1 MMHEDGANKMPE
13 KCLKAP
19 PVPRWTR
26 RRFGRAA
33 LAAGGAAMFSS
44 QLGAR
49 TLWPASKKQKQVAA
63 PSTSSQHVSGPDS
76 LRAHAAAR
84 GLLYGAAI
92 NPALL
97 DLDGMS
103 ASGTTDGYTQ
113 LVGAQC
119 GILVAE
125 NAMKWSAMRPSPD
138 QFDFSQA
145 DKLLR
150 FADLMGQRVRG
161 HNLCWHE
168 ALPAWFQSTATKQ
181 NAQKLLVEH
190 IQTVAGHFR
199 GRLQSWDVVNEAVE
213 PNDSRPDGLRRTP
226 WLDLLGPGYIE
237 LAFQTA
243 AQADPAAK
251 LVYNDYGIELDT
263 PEQIVKR
270 GQVLL
275 LVRRLKARGVPI
287 HAVGVQS
294 HLKSGDPQPGQGLV
308 AFIRDVAKLGLD
320 VYITEMDVR
329 TSDAAASPE
338 AEDSAVA
345 KVYEDY
351 LTKVLEEP
359 NVPVAL
365 TWGLVN
371 GQSWLN
377 SPQQNPNGA
386 PQRPLPF
393 DDGLNPT
400 ATFFALRNAIDKAH
414 VTAIEP
420 SAKPSANPAPDD
432 LYKPFTVP
440 GSPTAKPA
448 SPGPQG

>member
-1 MMHEDGANKMPE
+1 MAGVGWEQSTGAELHDGMK
-13 KCLKAP
+13 
-19 PVPRWTR
+19 RWSR
-26 RRFGRAA
+26 RKFAQAA
-33 LAAGGAAMFSS
+33 LAAGGAAM
-44 QLGAR
+44 LPAWAEPI
-49 TLWPASKKQKQVAA
+49 WPRGKKQKQAVAPA
-63 PSTSSQHVSGPDS
+63 TPSLHVSGPDS

-84 GLLYGAAI
+84 GLLYGAAV
-92 NPALL
+92 NPARL
-97 DLDGMS
+97 DVDGMA
-103 ASGTTDGYTQ
+103 ASGTTDVYTQ

-125 NAMKWSAMRPSPD
+125 NAMKWEALRPAPD
-138 QFDFSQA
+138 AFDFAQA

-181 NAQKLLVEH
+181 NAQRLLVEH

-199 GRLQSWDVVNEAVE
+199 GRLQSWDVLNEGVE
-213 PNDSRPDGLRRTP
+213 PNDGRPDGLRKSP
-226 WLDLLGPGYIE
+226 WLELIGPGYIE

-275 LVRRLKARGVPI
+275 LVRRLRARGIPI

-294 HLKSGDPQPGQGLV
+294 HLKTGDAQPGQGLIT
-308 AFIRDVAKLGLD
+308 FIREVGKLGLD
-320 VYITEMDVR
+320 VYITEMDVD
-329 TSDAAASPE
+329 TAEQPASPE
-338 AEDSAVA
+338 AEDVAVA
-345 KVYEDY
+345 KIYEDY
-351 LTKVLEEP
+351 LGAVLAEP
-359 NVPVAL
+359 NVPVGL

-377 SPQQNPNGA
+377 SAHQNPNGV

-393 DDGLNPT
+393 DDEFNP
-400 ATFFALRNAIDKAH
+400 APTFFALRDAIDKAH
-414 VTAIEP
+414 VRVAEP
-420 SAKPSANPAPDD
+420 AAAKPGAKSAGQDD
-432 LYKPFTVP
+432 LYKPFAVE
-440 GSPTAKPA
+440 GSPTTKPA
-448 SPGPQG
+448 APGPER